1 MCYNIFEGIFNIYKM
16 EKGVSDMA
24 KQKRSIKTV
33 IITIMLFA
41 VIGMIIFLTSYIKF
55 SSRVEPNP
63 PGTTGNTGGN
73 INNEGLFCQDGD
85 TVYFSNTLDNNYIY
99 SMKADGTDQ
108 KLVLAISAKYLNS
121 AGKYLYYNQID
132 TSTDLVYGFTG
143 NVHGIY
149 RLKKGTRDQ
158 TKGFDRTAAG
168 QVMLIDDY
176 VYYQHYDNNNGMTLY
191 RCSTNNEDKGEVLK
205 EIVNPCC
212 VYNSDIYYPD
222 QNNYFYLNVFDT
234 DTLKSTPY
242 LNERMYNPVF
252 SNGYIYYINIS
263 NGYCLSRYSFD
274 SHSTEDLTT
283 DRVDCF
289 NILGDVIFYQRNAE
303 DTPALMR
310 MRSDGSDSVM
320 IAMGN
325 YSNINMTTVY
335 TYFHSYGDPMDMY
348 RVSTTGNPRPEAFR
362 PQIIPK
368 KANKFTFKSD

>member
-1 MCYNIFEGIFNIYKM
+1 
-16 EKGVSDMA
+16 MA
-24 KQKRSIKTV
+24 RQKNTAKNAIIIIMLLAVVAV
-33 IITIMLFA
+33 IIFI
-41 VIGMIIFLTSYIKF
+41 TSYIKYN
-55 SSRVEPNP
+55 SRVADNP
-63 PGTTGNTGGN
+63 PGTLGNTGGN

-85 TVYFSNTLDNNYIY
+85 IVYFSNTLDNNYIY
-99 SMKADGTDQ
+99 SMKPDGSDQ

-149 RLKKGTRDQ
+149 RYKKDSYDQ

-168 QVMLIDDY
+168 QTILIDNY
-176 VYYQHYDNNNGMTLY
+176 VYYQHYDNTNGMTLY
-191 RCSTNNEDKGEVLK
+191 RCSTNDDDKGEVLK

-212 VYNSDIYYPD
+212 VYNGDIFYPD
-222 QNNYFYLNVFDT
+222 QNNYFYLNIFDT
-234 DTLKSTPY
+234 DTLKASPF
-242 LNERMYNPVF
+242 LNERMYNPVY
-252 SNGYIYYINIS
+252 SNGAIYFINIS

-274 SHSTEDLTT
+274 THSTQDLTT

-303 DTPALMR
+303 DTPAVMR
-310 MRSDGSDSVM
+310 MRSDGTDSVM

-325 YSNINMTTVY
+325 YSNINMTTTY
-335 TYFHSYGDPMDMY
+335 TYFHAYGDPMDMY

-362 PQIIPK
+362 PKIAEQ
-368 KANKFTFKSD
+368 KANKFRFKSGE

>member
-1 MCYNIFEGIFNIYKM
+1 
-16 EKGVSDMA
+16 
-24 KQKRSIKTV
+24 
-33 IITIMLFA
+33 
-41 VIGMIIFLTSYIKF
+41 
-55 SSRVEPNP
+55 
-63 PGTTGNTGGN
+63 
-73 INNEGLFCQDGD
+73 
-85 TVYFSNTLDNNYIY
+85 
-99 SMKADGTDQ
+99 
-108 KLVLAISAKYLNS
+108 
-121 AGKYLYYNQID
+121 
-132 TSTDLVYGFTG
+132 
-143 NVHGIY
+143 
-149 RLKKGTRDQ
+149 
-158 TKGFDRTAAG
+158 FDRTAAG

-205 EIVNPCC
+205 EIVNVCC

-222 QNNYFYLNVFDT
+222 QNNGFNLNVFDT

-289 NILGDVIFYQRNAE
+289 NILGDIIFYQRNAE

-368 KANKFTFKSD
+368 ESNKFTFKSD

>member
-1 MCYNIFEGIFNIYKM
+1 
-16 EKGVSDMA
+16 
-24 KQKRSIKTV
+24 
-33 IITIMLFA
+33 
-41 VIGMIIFLTSYIKF
+41 
-55 SSRVEPNP
+55 
-63 PGTTGNTGGN
+63 
-73 INNEGLFCQDGD
+73 
-85 TVYFSNTLDNNYIY
+85 
-99 SMKADGTDQ
+99 
-108 KLVLAISAKYLNS
+108 
-121 AGKYLYYNQID
+121 
-132 TSTDLVYGFTG
+132 
-143 NVHGIY
+143 
-149 RLKKGTRDQ
+149 
-158 TKGFDRTAAG
+158 
-168 QVMLIDDY
+168 MLIDDY

-368 KANKFTFKSD
+368 KANKFSFKSD